1 MSRLRAAAPAASLP
15 RSHVSSRHDCTS
27 DVCSGNDRTFLSVG
41 LGSRLNSGWRT
52 RCQSIW
58 GRGLL
63 PRGAFPHLWRWLAV
77 AAPAAATLGYPW
89 LPWLPLA
96 TLLAA
101 LGYPWLHLATLAYP
115 WLPFATVGYPWLPL
129 TTLGYP
135 ACPGLPL
142 SCLGH
147 LP

>member
-1 MSRLRAAAPAASLP
+1 MIAPA
-15 RSHVSSRHDCTS
+15 
-27 DVCSGNDRTFLSVG
+27 TFVLEMIARLSVG
-41 LGSRLNSGWRT
+41 SGSRLNSGWRT

-115 WLPFATVGYPWLPL
+115 WLPFATVGYPWLPSL
-129 TTLGYP
+129 PWATLVVP
-135 ACPGLPL
+135 WALAITIP
-142 SCLGH
+142 
-147 LP
+147 